1 MRGERTVIIRSP
13 TSFLAETREKS
24 RRNFGRG
31 RGKKKKQKK
40 RKEKGDE
47 EARFIDHI
55 RRERGNERVVYLR
68 GEVRCIEQF
77 PRKGISGVISAS

>member
-1 MRGERTVIIRSP
+1 MRNHDEISV
-13 TSFLAETREKS
+13 EEE
-24 RRNFGRG
+24 
-31 RGKKKKQKK
+31 GKKRSRKK
-40 RKEKGDE
+40 RKEKDDE
-47 EARFIDHI
+47 EARFIDRI

>member
-31 RGKKKKQKK
+31 RGKKKKQEK

-47 EARFIDHI
+47 EAHFIDRI
-55 RRERGNERVVYLR
+55 RRERGERTCGLSSWGSAVYR
-68 GEVRCIEQF
+68 AVSTEGH
-77 PRKGISGVISAS
+77 